1 MKFDSVIIWANLIIL
16 ILLLVKFAVKPFMDF
31 IKGCKKQKSAEL
43 SSLESEKEKIS
54 GEIVNTIKMINEKK
68 TLLAETEENILRQG
82 DTIKAGIIREAAV
95 ESAQILEKA
104 TRGAEKNVKDA
115 AEKLRAEVINEIFDK
130 QPGDKKD

>member
-31 IKGCKKQKSAEL
+31 LKGRKNQKSADL
-43 SSLESEKEKIS
+43 SSLESEKKKIS

>member
-1 MKFDSVIIWANLIIL
+1 MKLDSVIIWANLIIL

-31 IKGCKKQKSAEL
+31 IKGRKKYKSAEL

-82 DTIKAGIIREAAV
+82 DTIKAGIIRDAGV

-104 TRGAEKNVKDA
+104 TRGAEKDVKAA
-115 AEKLRAEVINEIFDK
+115 AEKLRAEVINAIFDK
-130 QPGDKKD
+130 QPGVKKD